1 MSRTRCSVEAD
12 TLKVESYS
20 SSSEN
25 VSNESPRRRHVWG
38 ISSVK
43 GQPVEAEESKR
54 PPRVSLAVG
63 APTCLPSWSVS
74 FTQQLRAFWKA
85 TITVSNSCSI
95 FRFRKEILF
104 CPKSKVFFVV
114 AQEKSQQESVGRL
127 RCRPLFTPAH
137 LHERPI
143 QLSRPLVEGASA
155 KVVTHE

>member
-1 MSRTRCSVEAD
+1 MSRTRSVEAD
-12 TLKVESYS
+12 TSKVESYS
-20 SSSEN
+20 SSREN

-104 CPKSKVFFVV
+104 CPKSKVFLLLLKKNLSRNLLGGC
-114 AQEKSQQESVGRL
+114 AAGLSS
-127 RCRPLFTPAH
+127 H
-137 LHERPI
+137 LHTYTSGQSSCLVLWSKVL
-143 QLSRPLVEGASA
+143 QLRS
-155 KVVTHE
+155 